1 MSIFSPSS
9 LGKWEHEYRLLF
21 EGERHTLV
29 PESTWMLG
37 DMPGLVAVFDGDEV
51 VYIAS
56 AAKLAGTIRSFHK
69 EGAVNEFR
77 TFVAVIECGLAPKT
91 AEKRYAN
98 GRAAKRVDVAVSRM
112 SFTVAAAPP
121 QHLHALAK
129 AFTAVADPR
138 YNGPT
143 TLANLAIDALP
154 Q

>member
-9 LGKWEHEYRLLF
+9 LGKWEHEYRLLLD
-21 EGERHTLV
+21 GERHILA

-37 DMPGLVAVFDGDEV
+37 DMAGLVAVFDSDEV
-51 VYIAS
+51 IYIAS
-56 AAKLAGTIRSFHK
+56 ASKLAPTIRSFHK

-77 TFVAVIECGLAPKT
+77 TFVAVFECGLSPKT

-98 GRAAKRVDVAVSRM
+98 GRTAKRVDTAVGRM
-112 SFTVAAAPP
+112 TFSVAAAPAK
-121 QHLHALAK
+121 HVDALVR
-129 AFTAVADPR
+129 AFAAVADPR

-143 TLANLAIDALP
+143 ALSNLAIDALP